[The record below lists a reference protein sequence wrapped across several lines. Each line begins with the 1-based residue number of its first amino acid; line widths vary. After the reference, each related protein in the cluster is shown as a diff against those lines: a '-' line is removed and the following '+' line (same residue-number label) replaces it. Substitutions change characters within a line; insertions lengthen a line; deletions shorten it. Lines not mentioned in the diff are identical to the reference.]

1 MKKGIIF
8 LAATIQLALYGC
20 ANKMEVTVSNPCD
33 CDRHQ
38 EMVEI
43 TKKSVKEKLGLSQDD
58 TFVVTNGRKE
68 VPYQITWDGNVI
80 FPVTLSANESQTF
93 KIRKGT
99 PAEVVTKVCGKHYPE
114 RVDDICW
121 ESDLAG
127 FRVYGF
133 KEDLPS
139 GYDLFTKRDTDL
151 PVIDQ
156 MYKTAL
162 DPEKKKIHRELEMVD
177 KDSAA
182 RYNCDHMS
190 FHVDH
195 GFGADCYGVGQTLG
209 AGVAALLDGEK
220 IVYPFSFE
228 TYEILENG
236 PLRFTLQLTFRP
248 FSAGGHENIIET
260 RVLSVD
266 LGSYF
271 TKTQVFYTNL
281 DCPMPIVTGI
291 VVQDLDEKSV
301 GDAEKGYIAYPAPTI
316 NIDKQRQVDNGTIYI
331 GHAFPFELEKTGI
344 AYFSEE
350 EYKAKGGPRGHN
362 LAHSV
367 YTPGT
372 PFVYYWGFGWNHA
385 TFESYEQW
393 IEYLETFSAQ
403 IKNPISVSIN

>member
-1 MKKGIIF
+1 
-8 LAATIQLALYGC
+8 
-20 ANKMEVTVSNPCD
+20 MEVTVSNPND
-33 CDRHQ
+33 CDRVQ

-43 TKKSVKEKLGLSQDD
+43 PVESVKDKLGLAQDE
-58 TFVVTNGRKE
+58 TFVVTKGKDE
-68 VPYQITWDGNVI
+68 VPYQITWDGKVI
-80 FPVTLSANESQTF
+80 FPVTLSADDSQTF

-162 DPEKKKIHRELEMVD
+162 NPELKKIHSELELVD
-177 KDSAA
+177 KDSAD
-182 RYNCDHMS
+182 RFNCDQMS

-195 GFGADCYGVGQTLG
+195 GVGADCYGVGQTLG

-248 FSAGGHENIIET
+248 FSAAGHENIIET
-260 RVLSVD
+260 RVLSID

-281 DCPMPIVTGI
+281 DTPMPIVTGI
-291 VVQDLDEKSV
+291 VVQDMDEKSV
-301 GDAEKGYIAYPAPTI
+301 GNAEKGYIAYPAPTI
-316 NIDKQRQVDNGTIYI
+316 NIDKQRQVDNGTIFI

-344 AYFSEE
+344 SYFSQEE
-350 EYKAKGGPRGHN
+350 SKIKGGSKGHS
-362 LAHSV
+362 LAYST

-393 IEYLETFSAQ
+393 IQYLEKFSAQ